1 MTTLQTGSANSS
13 LGTLPVHHGNSQY
26 CTHYFL
32 FHCEYSFT
40 LSRLSVPSGQTLH
53 MQTLRTVFCR
63 SPPGPGLV
71 SEAGSLSLS
80 RRRTFQLQHQRRA
93 VLHHARHQQRLR
105 PTQRGEPAH
114 RGVPAG
120 GPVHAAE
127 RPGPVLLQPDRDE
140 EGRQRQRSRHQVWAW
155 PLTSLCFFYLT
166 NAEQQSSSSSSPS
179 SPSCVFSE
187 AFLCFHCF

>member
-1 MTTLQTGSANSS
+1 MGTHNTVHITSCFTVNILLHYQDSAS
-13 LGTLPVHHGNSQY
+13 PQDK
-26 CTHYFL
+26 HYT
-32 FHCEYSFT
+32 C
-40 LSRLSVPSGQTLH
+40 R
-53 MQTLRTVFCR
+53 LRTVFCR

-80 RRRTFQLQHQRRA
+80 GRRTFQLQHQRRA

-105 PTQRGEPAH
+105 PTQRGEPTH

-179 SPSCVFSE
+179 SPSCMFSE